1 MKKLVICLALCS
13 VMAVKSQ
20 EKQTPPDHKFQIGL
34 RYNPDQE
41 ADPFEGRN
49 EGDIGLGI
57 RYKLF
62 DWGLTKFNAGVNV
75 YRIAANHNAR
85 ASVLFNPNITA
96 EFSFLDSKFRPYI
109 SGGYAFK
116 RVTYDFDFYDPYDPA
131 FPNGPKSVSYKGGSA
146 NIGARYYFKHL
157 YAETGIESFIF
168 QGGKANLALEYVMVG
183 FGFHF

>member
-1 MKKLVICLALCS
+1 MICLALCS
-13 VMAVKSQ
+13 AMAVKSQ
-20 EKQTPPDHKFQIGL
+20 DKPIAPDHKFQIGL
-34 RYNPDQE
+34 RYNPDQQ

-49 EGDIGLGI
+49 EGDIGLGV
-57 RYKLF
+57 RYKMF
-62 DWGLTKFNAGVNV
+62 GWGLTKFNAGINV
-75 YRIAANHNAR
+75 YRIAAIHNAR
-85 ASVLFNPNITA
+85 PSILFNPNITA

-116 RVTYDFDFYDPYDPA
+116 RVKYEFDINPTGPDMA
-131 FPNGPKSVSYKGGSA
+131 FASTQSISYKGGSA

-168 QGGKANLALEYVMVG
+168 QGGKVNLALEYVMVG

>member
-1 MKKLVICLALCS
+1 MICLALCS
-13 VMAVKSQ
+13 AMAVKSQ
-20 EKQTPPDHKFQIGL
+20 DKPSTPDHKFQIGL
-34 RYNPDQE
+34 RYNPDQQ

-49 EGDIGLGI
+49 EGDIGLGV
-57 RYKLF
+57 RYKMF
-62 DWGLTKFNAGVNV
+62 GWGLTKFNAGISV
-75 YRIAANHNAR
+75 YRMAANHNAR

-116 RVTYDFDFYDPYDPA
+116 RVKYEFDINPTDPDTA
-131 FPNGPKSVSYKGGSA
+131 FAGDQSISYKGGSA